1 MNDSAHPKLEQSLQ
15 QCSLQS
21 DNFISWDN
29 ISRDSISRDS
39 ISRDS
44 ISRDSISRDSIS
56 RDSVSR
62 DNISRDNM
70 RQRSAGY
77 LPLLTNLPLS
87 YIKMPG
93 IVEEFQDSLQAVE
106 ADVQMNQL
114 QAEVIALKRE
124 LAALKQE
131 KTDLEILLEATAE
144 HSDSVE
150 ADLHH
155 TAIEALKHSEEWF
168 RTIAE
173 ATPVPVLIC
182 RVEDGAILYANTA
195 AGTTFGLTIEELLK
209 RRSLEF
215 YHCPDDR
222 QQLLDVVKR
231 NGFVQNFELQ
241 FKRADG
247 TCFWVAASLRQLTFS
262 QEPTILTALCD
273 ITQRKLEEE
282 ALKRQVREMQ
292 IEIDHAKRVQQVAEI
307 VQTDY
312 FQQLQAE
319 VDFLR
324 YPEEDW

>member
-1 MNDSAHPKLEQSLQ
+1 
-15 QCSLQS
+15 
-21 DNFISWDN
+21 
-29 ISRDSISRDS
+29 
-39 ISRDS
+39 
-44 ISRDSISRDSIS
+44 
-56 RDSVSR
+56 
-62 DNISRDNM
+62 
-70 RQRSAGY
+70 
-77 LPLLTNLPLS
+77 
-87 YIKMPG
+87 MP
-93 IVEEFQDSLQAVE
+93 AVE
-106 ADVQMNQL
+106 DDIQMAQL
-114 QAEVIALKRE
+114 QAEVVALKRE
-124 LAALKQE
+124 LTALKQE

-195 AGTTFGLTIEELLK
+195 AGITFGLTVEELLK

-215 YHCPDDR
+215 YHCPGDR
-222 QQLLDVVKR
+222 QQLLDVVKC

-247 TCFWVAASLRQLTFS
+247 TPFWVTASLRQLTFS
-262 QEPTILTALCD
+262 QEPTVLTALCD

-282 ALKRQVREMQ
+282 ALKQQVREMQ

-319 VDFLR
+319 VDLLR
-324 YPEEDW
+324 YPEEDWCGNRRGG